1 MLNKSVILFDLDGT
15 LTDNSEGIIKSVQYA
30 LSFFGID
37 EKAEDLK
44 KFIGPPLKDSFMQ
57 FYNKY
62 NFNEEKAEKAISL
75 YRERFSKKGLY
86 ENTVY
91 DGVFELLERL
101 KNNNKTIALATSK
114 PIEFSSK
121 ILEYLKLD
129 KYFDFLAADTL
140 KGERDTKAKVIEYA
154 ITMLDIK
161 DLSQVVMVGDRE
173 FDIIGAKQQG
183 IESIGV
189 LYGFGDENELKTAG
203 ADYIC
208 NTVAA
213 VGDLIL
219 L

>member
-1 MLNKSVILFDLDGT
+1 M
-15 LTDNSEGIIKSVQYA
+15 
-30 LSFFGID
+30 
-37 EKAEDLK
+37 
-44 KFIGPPLKDSFMQ
+44 
-57 FYNKY
+57 
-62 NFNEEKAEKAISL
+62 
-75 YRERFSKKGLY
+75 LY
-86 ENTVY
+86 EVITADELRRVIEEIADSIAKSAVDMSSHAGRKTV
-91 DGVFELLERL
+91 
-101 KNNNKTIALATSK
+101 
-114 PIEFSSK
+114 
-121 ILEYLKLD
+121 
-129 KYFDFLAADTL
+129 